1 MKAIS
6 SILSAF
12 LTLACVAMLALPAMA
27 TTVASEIYP
36 AAAYDSRAGVNQHLL
51 VYLVDGEV
59 SSPYTRSGSHIAGQF
74 VDSLSGAAIGDP
86 FPITEASAAFETFP
100 DGAMPDVAFV
110 QTLTG
115 GVYCVVWAED
125 LRNTD
130 AQVYA
135 QLVDADTGALIG
147 SNRMVS
153 SSDNLETKVFAA
165 VAANNQGSDAS
176 RFMVAWSELNPVS
189 GGYDI
194 TGALMTADGSVD
206 TPVAVSDA
214 AGDQSWPDV
223 AYDSINERY
232 LVVFKSY
239 QSSRYRIHGQYM
251 EDGGGSALAP
261 MGTSTSANFAISDS
275 TGDCEAPAVAY
286 DGYTQK
292 FAVVWEDARNNSE
305 TMYDIYGQVV
315 VSTTR
320 QMANDLAICQNPY
333 WQDLPSL
340 DSGDLGGVGIVWHD
354 YRFNPTGGSKNP
366 TGSIFGRALSLADYS
381 LSPER
386 EVAIALPEGDAGHPV
401 ISSAGL
407 DGSLIAYPAGSSPSS
422 IEWVNMG
429 TSQLTE
435 TPDDFLI
442 ARWAMNEGAG
452 ATAND
457 STPNG
462 YDGNINKAQWAVDK
476 DGAQGRALYFDGASY
491 VSVPNSSSF
500 NNAISSAVTL
510 AGWIKLDTDQNSY
523 QPMIAKTVSGNQAFW
538 LGTYYGSP
546 KFRISTGGSTWDGEI
561 YADSIYLT
569 PQKWYHLAGTYDGE
583 TMNLYLNGS
592 LVGSYSLSG
601 TVYASSAS
609 LTLGAADGMFLE
621 GALDDV
627 RVYGKALNYID
638 IAETAGLDAL
648 IRGFVFQNN
657 PQTQS
662 EDPLSGVAIEAVSNK
677 DGAFYTAVSD
687 ANGYYNLFVPTGCYE
702 LTMNPVGASP
712 YIPFQA
718 ADYAEPA
725 GAHEGGSIYD
735 YDLTPGGPVN
745 GGVFTIT
752 GGIQDY
758 YSNPAG
764 GVVFYRNDDL
774 NIYYEVQTQ
783 DGVYTLT
790 NLPGGEGVI
799 GVRPWDDELGA
810 QAMTVDISA
819 DSVVT
824 FTLTGGVPV
833 FGTVSDEDGYPLE
846 GVAVTYYAPYQPL
859 TLTEYTDENGEFNIL
874 GAPDSGPGYVIASP
888 DPDTR
893 YCGSGRQYV
902 SYDNLH
908 GGMAAGL
915 IRLQK
920 GVMVSGNVYD
930 AATGDLTS
938 GVNVE
943 AGGLSM
949 HSQGR
954 TCGGAYSLVIPEG
967 THAIYSG
974 GFFYDNAELAWWPYT
989 EHPESLIAGNPVTV
1003 TVSAADVMSRTM
1015 VVSAPDMYVTLIDDG
1030 GALEVTVVDENSS
1043 WAGSGG
1049 EFVCAAYVPGTLS
1062 GTFDPNVTVQNPVS
1076 TMVLTPTMGAPT
1088 YMAPFPLGQS
1098 YDLYLAW
1105 VQSDGYGGT
1114 TTTILDRAFNVPI
1127 TPTSAI
1133 TFTLPAACNSV
1144 AYGEVTAGY
1153 TTYSGALVYLTDVN
1167 GDIAG
1172 WGTSGMSGFM
1182 FYNVPVGADYTVT
1195 AYAPEDGATDSNT
1208 GYEATEG
1215 GADNFG
1221 YLELTKTA
1229 TPALALIETH
1239 RVNADGDVFDGSRT
1253 SGGDYHYQVRN
1264 SVWFEP
1270 PYGVL
1275 LNVDDISASLEPGRS
1290 TENVMASEDVMN
1302 DGMWATYNYI
1312 PENNDN
1318 VCGPQCTEICSNPV
1332 YNWGGEHSSIYFNS
1346 DMSDGLE
1353 YSMVDS
1359 AQSTWAGG
1367 IVVTRTADVTS
1378 GAGNFVQV
1386 VTVSAKVTDGTPGDV
1401 YTGTLQ
1407 LRVYNTD
1414 HILGNA
1420 DVRDWT
1426 PGVDENGYDVDDG
1439 FNSAWGFA
1447 YYNIENPIIGH
1458 EYSYSKYVDV
1468 SVNGNVAN
1476 DVFYMPR
1483 TRVRLTEYLGAP
1495 NYSVDQYGIYLSESG
1510 TLGDMHLMSNA
1521 TPMEF
1526 LPGYLRK
1533 LHRREVQHEMKIGE
1547 IGATRPELTASY
1559 PQNGDMGI
1567 ASTAV
1572 ISMTIDKPGMWGG
1585 YFLNV
1590 VDQWGNLIADTD
1602 LGPYPY
1608 NVSFVDSVSQNDTM
1622 NFAPDGGFAPGT
1634 AYGVTAML
1642 RDSTYYR
1649 MPTITDKDLINF
1661 WFATAPEPGDVTPPE
1676 VVSTRPYD
1684 GETGVPTMIT
1694 DKMDSYQIVVSFS
1707 EAVKYMSTE
1716 LTTMY
1721 VLDGPGGSSLGTIPI
1736 TSKWMGHRFA
1746 IFPNGE
1752 LADNTWYRI
1761 ELFKGNAT
1769 TGIQDLSSNLID
1781 ANYVFEFSTGDYD
1794 AQGPVLSMPLDGAT
1808 DVAVKN
1814 PSIVLYADKELD
1826 PSTLILGTTLHLYA
1840 GDEDISSLFEVQ
1852 YLKARQG
1859 VQFFLNAENQFTVL
1873 PNDTVITLIVDTELP
1888 DAVTDAAGNAPVGG
1902 TASQSFSFRTV
1913 PTFGNSMPSFYNIL
1927 TRVGPQ
1933 YPQVYNTVNGYYV
1946 NASANIADDGY
1957 DNLTYGANRKLE
1969 SSVDPMYGRVITMTI
1984 GDFSAAMEG
1993 YTESY
1998 WNYQTWAY
2006 DMPPGANLIPGDY
2019 DLEITAYDTAC
2030 HSATLTQ
2037 PVRVYQF
2044 LPGLES
2050 PADGSLVVAPVT
2062 VEWSPIN
2069 GEAAGYYIQF
2079 SHNSFAS
2086 WFASYFIPEDGR
2098 TGNYTFTIPED
2109 ADLGGVGATV
2119 QWRVIA
2125 VASLDQPF
2133 SPLGGSIAPMQ
2144 EFTLGEDSDPP
2155 WLSDSS
2161 PYGGETGVEPTA
2173 GIYLTIMD
2181 DVSGVDVSTLDV
2193 QLNSISLTGLTVDD
2207 SNPNEVY
2214 VSYTPETPWYAED
2227 YHTLKVYCQDYQGQ
2241 NIDPYPTVITFTV
2254 RANRGEAD
2262 PIMVPTDF
2270 ATVQDAL
2277 DSATYGDHI
2286 LVENGSYSES
2296 LSLTG
2301 RHTGITLTG
2310 SGYQK
2315 TTLQGPGTAPVI
2327 NVENSSEII
2336 IRDMTITNGTY
2347 GIKVNNADIVDII
2360 NCRIAGNTTDG
2371 VNITGSSYYDLTNNL
2386 IYGNLNWG
2394 VYLHST
2400 VGMKAGSPLE
2410 AELLNNTI
2418 ADNYQ
2423 GGIYAYSSSVYAYYN
2438 IVADNTGNGVY
2449 DDVADF
2455 YWDYNLVYGNGVNY
2469 TDVTP
2474 GANDVNED
2482 PLFVDTGNLAV
2493 LDNDYH
2499 LQNGSPAMDMIP
2511 NAAPGSEPPP
2521 AAPGEDLDENI
2532 RPQFNPGGDYDAG
2545 CYEMTDDSAPF
2556 IEWAVP
2562 GNGDTGAS
2570 PAGPWHL
2577 ELKDYGSG
2585 IDETT
2590 LYVGVNSGYLVA
2602 DVVTS
2607 STVTGSL
2614 LVDIYPQSSA
2624 GLEESVCI
2632 DVTVSDKAGNSM
2644 NQASYCF
2651 TTRGNTGL
2659 YVNPGDSISEILQ
2672 TAVSGDVVYVNP
2684 GEYVDNLVAPY
2695 IQSGVVLTST
2705 GGPEVTK
2712 ITSAWALTQV
2722 TTGEGTT
2729 FVNAPVGP
2737 VVSIEDV
2744 DSFTISG
2751 FTLES
2756 GSDIV
2761 QVHSDADNVLI
2772 SGNVIS
2778 GCVGHVGG
2786 GGAIMWLS
2794 GSGIDLTSEGNCR
2807 IENNLIM
2814 HNGWGITVE
2823 DNNTENPYD
2832 PVIVNNTVVSN
2843 SVSGVYVVDGA
2854 PDIFYNII
2862 AYNRN
2867 YGLEVDDGAVNDYN
2881 CLYSNTAGNS
2891 IGVTLGANTIQD
2903 DPLFIDPAHNDY
2915 QVEGYS
2921 PCVDAFDESEAS
2933 ASPEA
2938 PNVDILGVSRP
2949 QGQGYDLGCYEKTD
2963 GNPPYLLWA
2972 VPDDGD
2978 MDANPSGPWRFELDD
2993 NESGVNPLSVTV
3005 QVDYGDIPGVL
3016 NASETLSGTVLC
3028 SWTPDSPLDANH
3040 NVNFKIWAYDYTG
3053 NQFHTTLYFRTRGPI
3068 TITVPTDY
3076 PTIQEGLDAAA
3087 SGDTVQVL
3095 AGTYTENLEI
3105 TSAHSGVALVG
3116 AGADQTIIQGE
3127 WVDFDGLLRPAGPTI
3142 DIMDADGFSV
3152 EYFTLTDGAYGVFID
3167 VDADNIV
3174 ISKNIIS
3181 ANYNDNVLIYAGS
3194 SNIRIENNLVQF
3206 AARGS
3211 GIAIEDYNT
3220 SDGLTPAPKIV
3231 NNTVVSN
3238 TLHGISADDA
3248 APTFFYNISAE
3259 NGSYGFYYGSSVVTR
3274 AYNCAWDNG
3283 TNFPTILGTGEIEED
3298 PLFTDSAN
3306 GDYTLL
3312 PDSPAIDAI
3321 PRNVAEG
3328 GTVTAPDMDLLERP
3342 RPLGPNS
3349 DYDMGC
3355 YEEYGLTITSTPP
3368 DSVLEGGQYTY
3379 QPAVYGDV
3387 VSWAFGPDDQR
3398 PNGMTIDPLDGEI
3411 AYTAGDDDAGTYTVQ
3426 IAATDVHGR
3435 TTYQT
3440 FTLTVT
3446 AVSNGPGAP
3455 VAVLDPP
3462 YYAMI
3467 NRTFDL
3473 EFTASN
3479 PESATLEY
3487 SMVSGPAGMD
3497 FPDVY
3502 TPELEW
3508 TPTQGQTGVY
3518 PFQVQVSDGTTTVQG
3533 DNLTVTVLDPLKA
3546 SPAKASPLILVTG
3559 AVTTTVAVNCRIEG
3573 GLAPYSVDVGNPDY
3587 GTIINLDAQAGT
3599 FTFMPLDKG
3608 KTSLWVYD
3616 SAGFSLTAGPYD
3628 VQKMQVELAA
3638 DPQYAPAGQGV
3649 DMGVND
3655 PQSDIYGMG
3664 FSVPGSSTSAPVT
3677 FTIGTINSG
3686 APYLAEG
3693 SSSVVQIGPDGT
3705 TFAIPA
3711 TLQFPYTGD
3720 GDINSQLVFT
3730 FNPETGRWEYVPD
3743 EGNDGSFITVNLQ
3756 HLSLYTLAEPSENE
3770 LDLEGGTTVDAYRM
3784 VSFPLYPAAESSIV
3798 DLLGDDANLGAYD
3811 DTLWR
3816 IFAFDPLD
3824 QASGDANEYY
3834 IEGNEADFDR
3844 QFPMEPG
3851 QAYWLISRNGG
3862 TVTVPGLKME
3872 TSQDYYTT
3880 LQAGWNMIGNPYDH
3894 YVNWSV
3900 TLASTD
3906 GEDYYYPTST
3916 NSPLYGKDLFTYDPD
3931 NAAAGDDGY
3940 VVVTQMDPNGG
3951 YWIHNPA
3958 GMPISFRI
3966 PHYALDNVKSAAVSK
3981 TESSFLASVKRK
3993 ISRAIQG
4000 QAWAG
4005 DEDERPPKA
4014 PGTSGANAGSSS
4026 DSIGVA
4032 EGDGGG
4038 GGCFV
4043 DAASNSGAALPLWLL
4058 MATGLLAA
4066 ALLRRRNA

>member
-1 MKAIS
+1 MKDVAGGS
-6 SILSAF
+6 GSDKDWPDVDYDYGASAF
-12 LTLACVAMLALPAMA
+12 LTVF
-27 TTVASEIYP
+27 SDY
-36 AAAYDSRAGVNQHLL
+36 RNG
-51 VYLVDGEV
+51 
-59 SSPYTRSGSHIAGQF
+59 
-74 VDSLSGAAIGDP
+74 GDP
-86 FPITEASAAFETFP
+86 QI
-100 DGAMPDVAFV
+100 
-110 QTLTG
+110 
-115 GVYCVVWAED
+115 Y
-125 LRNTD
+125 
-130 AQVYA
+130 
-135 QLVDADTGALIG
+135 
-147 SNRMVS
+147 
-153 SSDNLETKVFAA
+153 
-165 VAANNQGSDAS
+165 
-176 RFMVAWSELNPVS
+176 
-189 GGYDI
+189 
-194 TGALMTADGSVD
+194 
-206 TPVAVSDA
+206 
-214 AGDQSWPDV
+214 
-223 AYDSINERY
+223 
-232 LVVFKSY
+232 
-239 QSSRYRIHGQYM
+239 GQYM
-251 EDGGGSALAP
+251 QDDPGGGGLTAFGSTVDQNFPVSAL
-261 MGTSTSANFAISDS
+261 GTSSHCIHPQT
-275 TGDCEAPAVAY
+275 AY
-286 DGYTQK
+286 DVSSGK
-292 FAVVWEDARNNSE
+292 HVVVWEDGRNFDDTWS
-305 TMYDIYGQVV
+305 DIYCQVL
-315 VSTTR
+315 SAASRTLADD
-320 QMANDLAICQNPY
+320 MAVCQNPGNQY
-333 WQDLPSL
+333 APSV
-340 DSGDLGGVGIVWHD
+340 DASQGGGGIVWEDH
-354 YRFNPTGGSKNP
+354 RFDPLEGVKSPKGAV
-366 TGSIFGRALSLADYS
+366 FGRALSLADNS

-386 EVAIALPEGDAGHPV
+386 DYAVAAPDSDAGYPV

-422 IEWVNMG
+422 IEWVHMG

-442 ARWAMNEGAG
+442 AHWAMNEGAG
-452 ATAND
+452 AIAND
-457 STPNG
+457 STSNG
-462 YDGNINKAQWAVDK
+462 YDGNITKAQWTEDK
-476 DGAQGRALYFDGASY
+476 DGAKGSALYFDGASY

-510 AGWIKLDTDQNSY
+510 AGWIKLDGDELAY
-523 QPMIAKTVSGNQAFW
+523 QPIVAQMASGNQAFW

-546 KFRISTGGSTWDGEI
+546 KFRISTSGSSWDGEI

-583 TMNLYLNGS
+583 TMYLYLNGS
-592 LVGSYSLSG
+592 LVGSCSLSG

-609 LTLGAADGMFLE
+609 VTLGAADGMFLE

-627 RVYGKALNYID
+627 RVYGKALNFID

-662 EDPLSGVAIEAVSNK
+662 EDPLSGVVIEAVSNK
-677 DGAFYTAVSD
+677 DGAFYSAVSD
-687 ANGYYNLFVPTGCYE
+687 ANGYYSLFVPDGCYE

-718 ADYAEPA
+718 TDYAEPA
-725 GAHEGGSIYD
+725 GVHEGGSIYD
-735 YDLTPGGPVN
+735 YELFAGGA
-745 GGVFTIT
+745 FTIT

-790 NLPGGEGVI
+790 NLPAGEGVI
-799 GVRPWDDELGA
+799 GARAWDADFGST
-810 QAMTVDISA
+810 AMTVDISA

-893 YCGSGRQYV
+893 YCGSGRHYA

-920 GVMVSGNVYD
+920 GVLVTGNVYD
-930 AATGDLTS
+930 AANGDLTS

-974 GFFYDNAELAWWPYT
+974 GFFYDNAELVWWPYT
-989 EHPESLIAGNPVTV
+989 EHPESLIAGNPVSV

-1015 VVSAPDMYVTLIDDG
+1015 VVTAPDMYVTLIDDG

-1043 WAGSGG
+1043 WMGSGG

-1215 GADNFG
+1215 GADSFG

-1239 RVNADGDVFDGSRT
+1239 RVNAHDDVFDGSRT

-1275 LNVDDISASLEPGRS
+1275 LNVDDINASLEPGRS
-1290 TENVMASEDVMN
+1290 TENVMASQDVMN
-1302 DGMWATYNYI
+1302 DGMWATHDYI
-1312 PENNDN
+1312 PENNSN

-1332 YNWGGEHSSIYFNS
+1332 YNWGGEHSSIYYNS

-1353 YSMVDS
+1353 FSMVDS

-1367 IVVTRTADVTS
+1367 LVVTRTADVTS

-1426 PGVDENGYDVDDG
+1426 PGVDENGYDVNDG

-1533 LHRREVQHEMKIGE
+1533 LYRREVQHEMEIGE
-1547 IGATRPELTASY
+1547 IGATRPALTASY

-1567 ASTAV
+1567 APAAV

-1590 VDQWGNLIADTD
+1590 EDQWGNLIADTD

-1622 NFAPDGGFAPGT
+1622 TFTPDGGFAPGT

-1649 MPTITDKDLINF
+1649 TATATDKDLINF
-1661 WFATAPEPGDVTPPE
+1661 WFATTPEPGDVTPPQ

-1694 DKMDSYQIVVSFS
+1694 DKMDSYQIVVNFS

-1721 VLDGPGGSSLGTIPI
+1721 ILDGPGGSSLGTIPI

-1746 IFPNGE
+1746 IFPNDE

-1769 TGIQDLSSNLID
+1769 TGIQDLSSNLIY
-1781 ANYVFEFSTGDYD
+1781 ANYVFEFSTGDAD
-1794 AQGPVLSMPLDGAT
+1794 TQGPTLSMPLDGAA

-1814 PSIVLYADKELD
+1814 PSIVLYADEELD
-1826 PSTLILGTTLHLYA
+1826 PATLILGTTLHLYA
-1840 GDEDISSLFEVQ
+1840 GDEDISSLFDVQ

-1859 VQFFLNAENQFTVL
+1859 VQFFLNAENQFTVF

-1888 DAVTDAAGNAPVGG
+1888 DAVTDMAGNAPVGG

-1913 PTFGNSMPSFYNIL
+1913 PTFGNSMPSFYNMI

-1933 YPQVYNTVNGYYV
+1933 YPQVYNTANGYYV
-1946 NASANIADDGY
+1946 NASAYIADDGY
-1957 DNLTYGANRKLE
+1957 DAIDRGLYRKQE

-1993 YTESY
+1993 YTESL
-1998 WNYQTWAY
+1998 WNYQTWDY
-2006 DMPPGANLIPGDY
+2006 DMPPGADLIPGDY

-2044 LPGLES
+2044 KPSMES
-2050 PADGSLVVAPVT
+2050 PSDGSLVVAPVT
-2062 VEWSPIN
+2062 LAWSPIN
-2069 GEAAGYYIQF
+2069 GEAAGYYVQLSQNGF
-2079 SHNSFAS
+2079 DS
-2086 WFASYFIPEDGR
+2086 WLASYFIPEDGR
-2098 TGNYTFTIPED
+2098 SGNYTFTIPED

-2125 VASLDQPF
+2125 VASLNQPF
-2133 SPLGGSIAPMQ
+2133 SPLGGSIASIQ

-2161 PYGGETGVEPTA
+2161 PYGGETDVEPTA
-2173 GIYLTIMD
+2173 GIYLTITD
-2181 DVSGVDVSTLDV
+2181 DVSGVDVSSLDV
-2193 QLNSISLTGLTVDD
+2193 QLNSISLTGLTIDD

-2214 VSYTPETPWYAED
+2214 VSYTPETPWYAGD
-2227 YHTLKVYCQDYQGQ
+2227 THTLSVYCQDYQGQ

-2270 ATVQDAL
+2270 ATVQGAL

-2286 LVENGSYSES
+2286 LIENGSYSES

-2315 TTLQGPGTAPVI
+2315 TTLLGPGTAPVI

-2360 NCRIAGNTTDG
+2360 NCRIAGNTADG
-2371 VNITGSSYYDLTNNL
+2371 VNITGNSYYDLTNNL

-2394 VYLHST
+2394 VYLFST

-2423 GGIYAYSSSVYAYYN
+2423 GGVYAYSSSVYAYYN
-2438 IVADNTGNGVY
+2438 IVAENTGNGVY
-2449 DDVADF
+2449 DDVAAF

-2482 PLFVDTGNLAV
+2482 PLFVDTGNLAA

-2499 LQNGSPAMDMIP
+2499 LQNGSPAIDMIP
-2511 NAAPGSEPPP
+2511 NAVPGAEPPP
-2521 AAPGEDLDENI
+2521 AAPGDDLDENI

-2562 GNGDTGAS
+2562 ENGDTGVS
-2570 PAGPWHL
+2570 PAGPWYM

-2607 STVTGSL
+2607 FTVTGSL
-2614 LVDIYPQSSA
+2614 LVDIYPQSPA

-2644 NQASYCF
+2644 NQESYCF

-2684 GEYVDNLVAPY
+2684 GDYVDNLVVPN

-2705 GGPEVTK
+2705 GGPEVTT

-2722 TTGEGTT
+2722 ATGEGTT

-2751 FTLES
+2751 FTLEL

-2794 GSGIDLTSEGNCR
+2794 GSGVDISSEYNVR
-2807 IENNLIM
+2807 LENNLIM
-2814 HNGWGITVE
+2814 HNGWGVKVWDDATGNAVA
-2823 DNNTENPYD
+2823 PA
-2832 PVIVNNTVVSN
+2832 PVIVNNTVVTN
-2843 SVSGVYVVDGA
+2843 MVSGVYVLDGA
-2854 PDIFYNII
+2854 PDIYYNII
-2862 AYNRN
+2862 AYNRD
-2867 YGLEVDDGAVNDYN
+2867 YGLEVDDSAANDYN
-2881 CLYSNTAGNS
+2881 CLYANTAGNS

-2903 DPLFIDPAHNDY
+2903 DPLFVDPAHNDF
-2915 QVEGYS
+2915 QVEGFS
-2921 PCVDAFDESEAS
+2921 PCVDAFDESEAA
-2933 ASPEA
+2933 ASPVASEY
-2938 PNVDILGVSRP
+2938 DILGVSRP

-2963 GNPPYLLWA
+2963 ANAPYLIWA

-2978 MDANPSGPWRFELDD
+2978 MDASPSGPWRFELDD

-3016 NASETLSGTVLC
+3016 SASETVSGTVLC

-3095 AGTYTENLEI
+3095 AGAYTENLEI

-3142 DIMDADGFSV
+3142 DILGADGFSV
-3152 EYFTLTDGAYGVFID
+3152 ESFTLTDGTYGVFID

-3174 ISKNIIS
+3174 VSKNIIS

-3194 SNIRIENNLVQF
+3194 SNIRIENNLIQF

-3211 GIAIEDYNT
+3211 GITIEDYNT
-3220 SDGLTPAPKIV
+3220 SDGLSPAPKIV

-3259 NGSYGFYYGSSVVTR
+3259 NGSYGFYYGNSVVTR

-3283 TNFPTILGTGEIEED
+3283 TNFPTILGTGEIEAD
-3298 PLFTDSAN
+3298 PMFTDSAN
-3306 GDYTLL
+3306 GDFTLL

-3321 PRNVAEG
+3321 PQNVAEG

-3342 RPLGPNS
+3342 RPLGPNNE
-3349 DYDMGC
+3349 YDMGC

-3398 PNGMTIDPLDGEI
+3398 PTGMTIDSLDGEVS
-3411 AYTAGDDDAGTYTVQ
+3411 YTAGADDAGTYTVQ

-3446 AVSNGPGAP
+3446 AATNGPGAP

-3487 SMVSGPAGMD
+3487 SMVTGPTGMD

-3533 DNLTVTVLDPLKA
+3533 DNLTITVLDPLEA
-3546 SPAKASPLILVTG
+3546 APAKASPLILVTG
-3559 AVTTTVAVNCRIEG
+3559 PVTTTVAVNCQIEG

-3587 GTIINLDAQAGT
+3587 GTIIDLDAQAGT

-3616 SAGFSLTAGPYD
+3616 SAGFSLTVGPYD

-3655 PQSDIYGMG
+3655 QQSDIYGLG
-3664 FSVPGSSTSAPVT
+3664 FSVPDSSTSAPVT

-3705 TFAIPA
+3705 SFAIPA
-3711 TLQFPYTGD
+3711 TLQFPYTGG

-3743 EGNDGSFITVNLQ
+3743 DGNDGSFITVNLQ

-3770 LDLEGGTTVDAYRM
+3770 LNVTGGKTVEYYRM

-3798 DLLGDDANLGAYD
+3798 EILGDDANLGAYD
-3811 DTLWR
+3811 DTMWR

-3834 IEGNEADFDR
+3834 VEGNEADFAL

-3851 QAYWLISRNGG
+3851 QAYWLISRNSG
-3862 TVTVPGLKME
+3862 TVTVPGLQVDE
-3872 TSQDYYTT
+3872 SEGYYMT
-3880 LQAGWNMIGNPYDH
+3880 LQAGWNMIGNPFDN
-3894 YVNWSV
+3894 YVNWV
-3900 TLASTD
+3900 LTLASTD
-3906 GEDYYYPTST
+3906 GETYYHPNSV
-3916 NSPLYGKDLFTYDPD
+3916 NSPLYGKDLFTYDPA

-3940 VVVTQMDPNGG
+3940 VIVTQLKPNGG
-3951 YWIHNPA
+3951 YWINNPA
-3958 GMPISFRI
+3958 GMPITFWI
-3966 PHYALDNVKSAAVSK
+3966 PSYAIGDNVKSAAAAKS
-3981 TESSFLASVKRK
+3981 EPSFLASVKRK
-3993 ISRAIQG
+3993 ISRAVQG
-4000 QAWAG
+4000 QAWA
-4005 DEDERPPKA
+4005 DDDDERPPKA

-4043 DAASNSGAALPLWLL
+4043 DAASNSSAASPVWLL
-4058 MATGLLAA
+4058 LAAGLLAA
-4066 ALLRRRNA
+4066 AMLRRRNA